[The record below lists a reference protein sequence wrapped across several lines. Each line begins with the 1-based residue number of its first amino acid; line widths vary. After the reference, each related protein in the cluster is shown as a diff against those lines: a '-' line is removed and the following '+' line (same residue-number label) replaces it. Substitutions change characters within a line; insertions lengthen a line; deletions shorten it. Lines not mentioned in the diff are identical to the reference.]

1 MKVKCTPSSH
11 GRQVHRSFHAD
22 YLERVKGYYQTEA
35 YQRALRKRKVWV
47 EPLFGEAKEWHGMR
61 RFRLRHLWKVN
72 CEALVTATGQNLK
85 RLLKKRGW
93 GRRPFPTE
101 AMVLMS
107 PGSDE
112 VEMFPE
118 TALLRSQRANVA
130 VASLVFWEITTRFF
144 MAQKSLFSPENIAH
158 VIFVLC
164 SLYIILS
171 IYYCFYRFR
180 LYFLLWEKLWSVYL
194 INFIISPTESFS
206 TGCGRF

>member
-1 MKVKCTPSSH
+1 
-11 GRQVHRSFHAD
+11 
-22 YLERVKGYYQTEA
+22 
-35 YQRALRKRKVWV
+35 
-47 EPLFGEAKEWHGMR
+47 MR

-171 IYYCFYRFR
+171 IYYCFYRFC

-206 TGCGRF
+206 TGCGRFWHSPLSFTEQPTQRVSLPTQCEAVDRTRTGERVPSQKVLYLARKSQSPCSLEHKN